1 MTPQGEFWRFV
12 FCPPAAGT
20 VVLVVALIVL
30 GRRIGKSPDTWPV
43 LGRVFVAASLAAFG
57 GEHLASAQ
65 GLSQMVPSWMPFPLL
80 TAYLVG
86 IALFAASVSIVSGRQ
101 IRLAASLLGTMF
113 FIFVLSIHIPRV
125 VANPADRFA
134 WAVATR
140 DFTFG
145 LGAWMLAASWPD
157 DGDAEWP
164 RVIAA
169 CRIVAGLVFVFYGVE
184 HMMHPMFVPGVPL
197 DRQMGSW
204 VPAAHVWGHVVGL
217 LLIAV
222 GVLMVINV
230 EARAAATWLGVALTV
245 TLPVIYVPMLF
256 VAVGPGEQV
265 VAVNYIF
272 DSMLFAGT
280 VFLLAGGMPPESGR
294 SIPAGASLSQ
304 R

>member
-12 FCPPAAGT
+12 FCPAAAGT
-20 VVLVVALIVL
+20 AVLVIALIVL
-30 GRRIGKSPDTWPV
+30 GRQIGKSPDTWPV

-65 GLSQMVPSWMPFPLL
+65 GLSQMVPSWMPFPLV
-80 TAYLVG
+80 TAYFVG
-86 IALFAASVSIVSGRQ
+86 VALFAAAASIVSGRK

-125 VANPADRFA
+125 VANHADRFS
-134 WAVATR
+134 WAVVTR

-145 LGAWMLAASWPD
+145 LGGWILAASSP
-157 DGDAEWP
+157 GDREARWP

-197 DRQMGSW
+197 ERLMGPW
-204 VPAAHVWGHVVGL
+204 VPAAHVWGHVIGL
-217 LLIAV
+217 LLIAA

-230 EARAAATWLGVALTV
+230 QARAAATWLGTALTV
-245 TLPVIYVPMLF
+245 TVPIIYVPMLF
-256 VAVGPGEQV
+256 VAAGPAEQV

-280 VFLLAGGMPPESGR
+280 VFLLAGGIPPDSDR
-294 SIPAGASLSQ
+294 SAPARPSAALG
-304 R
+304 